1 MAANMTAGATFRAT
15 IAAAVLA
22 AAFALPRGGDM
33 SEQPYQPDRRLSV
46 PLFAAV
52 AIPHDAQK
60 YDTVGDWHFSGAGVA
75 ASTHVTVSTLPSR
88 EHEILVAV
96 HELIE
101 AELCRKA
108 GITPEQVTA
117 FDEGFEKRR
126 QETIARLERELG
138 RAVAG
143 QHTRKSVALLKAE
156 LRDAKENEPGDDP
169 EAPYHAQHQFATKIE
184 RQLATALGVDW
195 KAYEAE
201 ISALEWRKPDHE

>member
-1 MAANMTAGATFRAT
+1 VTAGATFRAT

-75 ASTHVTVSTLPSR
+75 ASTHVTVSTLSTR

-117 FDEGFEKRR
+117 FDEAFEKIR
-126 QETIARLERELG
+126 QEEIARRERLLG
-138 RAVAG
+138 QAMSRP
-143 QHTRKSVALLKAE
+143 HTRAE
-156 LRDAKENEPGDDP
+156 IAGHQAYLRDWREREPGDDP
-169 EAPYHAQHQFATKIE
+169 GAPYHAQHLFATKIE
-184 RQLATALGVDW
+184 KQLANALGVDW

-201 ISALEWRKPDHE
+201 LSALEWRKHDHE